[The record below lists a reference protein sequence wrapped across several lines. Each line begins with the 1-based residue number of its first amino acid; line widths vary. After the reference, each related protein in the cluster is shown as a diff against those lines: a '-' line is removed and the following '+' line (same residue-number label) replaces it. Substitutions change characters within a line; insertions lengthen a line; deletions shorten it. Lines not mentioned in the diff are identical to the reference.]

1 MEQQIIILYY
11 FFYYIMSYTIVIIVI
26 AIIIAIASFN
36 TPPKVE
42 HFSNGGKKC
51 GDKDRCLPE
60 DAKLDAWC
68 GTKFEKEYL
77 TPEEQAKCPK

>member
-1 MEQQIIILYY
+1 MP
-11 FFYYIMSYTIVIIVI
+11 YTIIVIII

-36 TPPKVE
+36 PTPKVE
-42 HFSNGGKKC
+42 RFSNGGKC

-77 TPEEQAKCPK
+77 TLEEQAKCPK